1 MKNLDITK
9 GSYVYEIHLLPT
21 IEYENMLDGRH
32 YLCLVWLKWYYNNDS
47 IEAFWF
53 AIMLTLVLLMFFM

>member
-21 IEYENMLDGRH
+21 IEYKNMLDGRH
-32 YLCLVWLKWYYNNDS
+32 YLCLVWLKWYFGLYWEDN
-47 IEAFWF
+47 
-53 AIMLTLVLLMFFM
+53 L